1 MSPTVP
7 TMAGYPR
14 WQGAGAPVRVLGLLL
29 VLLLAFAT
37 TAYAQDEARPA
48 GTTGGTLI
56 IGQLQEPAS
65 MVLAESSTPVSAQYY
80 TAMLINEPLL
90 KVDHEY
96 NVVPGLLEE
105 VPTVE
110 NGGISGDFLTYTL
123 RLRPDLVWEDGEPLT
138 AHDIAFTWQWLNDP
152 ANVAYATHGWEK
164 VESVEVSED
173 GLSATIKL
181 ADTFA
186 FWLDEAVINMGI
198 APQHAVE
205 AAGTKDAFNQHPIG
219 NGPFKLTEWR
229 IGDVLIFDRNDNYY
243 RGPAYLDRV
252 VVRIIPDSNALAA
265 ATLAGDVHIAI
276 GLLTANVPQ
285 LQAAPNVEVITTT
298 WPQLERIFFSQ
309 TVAGDTSTPHPI
321 LTDVAV
327 RKALIISVDM
337 DEILENLYF
346 GINPRGIN
354 ELYGTAYFNDEL
366 EPYPYDPEEARQT
379 LEEAGWVDTD
389 GDGIR
394 EKDGVRLSLT
404 HSTTA
409 GNRPRESMQAIMQQA
424 WADVGIEVNIENYPA
439 PSFFGGWEGVAWGR
453 RYEMAQFSNG
463 IFALQPNLSD
473 WWHSDAIP
481 TPEKQFGNGH
491 SGWSDPRVDELLDE
505 HRHGVSDARAREILD
520 EVQRIVY
527 DNYVMFPL
535 FSAAAIFAVND
546 NVQNVN
552 PTQFGAQAGLFW
564 DAYDWSVE

>member
-1 MSPTVP
+1 
-7 TMAGYPR
+7 
-14 WQGAGAPVRVLGLLL
+14 
-29 VLLLAFAT
+29 
-37 TAYAQDEARPA
+37 
-48 GTTGGTLI
+48 
-56 IGQLQEPAS
+56 
-65 MVLAESSTPVSAQYY
+65 
-80 TAMLINEPLL
+80 NEPLL
-90 KVDHEY
+90 KVDHDY
-96 NVVPGLLEE
+96 NIVPGLLAE
-105 VPTVE
+105 VPSLE
-110 NGGISGDFLTYTL
+110 NGGISPDFLTYTL
-123 RLRPDLVWEDGEPLT
+123 RLRSGLVWEDGVPIT
-138 AHDIAFTWQWLNDP
+138 ANDIAFTWQWLNDP
-152 ANVAYATHGWEK
+152 VNVAYATHGWEK
-164 VESVEVSED
+164 VVSVAVGDD
-173 GLSATIKL
+173 GLTAVVTL

-186 FWLDEAVINMGI
+186 FWLDEAVIGMGI

-205 AAGTKDAFNQHPIG
+205 AAVTKDAFNQRPVG
-219 NGPFKLTEWR
+219 NGPFKLAEWR
-229 IGDVLIFDRNDNYY
+229 IGDVLIFERNDNYY

-252 VVRIIPDSNALAA
+252 VVRIIPDSNALTAA
-265 ATLAGDVHIAI
+265 LIAGDVNIAI

-285 LQAAPNVEVITTT
+285 LQAASNTDVTITT
-298 WPQLERIFFSQ
+298 WPQVERIFFSQ
-309 TVAGDTSTPHPI
+309 TVAGDPSTPHPI

-354 ELYGTAYFNDEL
+354 ELYGTGYFNDEL
-366 EPYPYDPEEARQT
+366 SVYPFDPDEARRT
-379 LEEAGWVDTD
+379 LEAAGWIDRD

-424 WADVGIEVNIENYPA
+424 WADVGIEVTIENYPA
-439 PSFFGGWEGVAWGR
+439 PSFFGGWNGVAWGR

-491 SGWSDPRVDELLDE
+491 SGWSNARVDELLDE
-505 HRHGVSDARAREILD
+505 HRRGVTDERAREILN
-520 EVQRIVY
+520 EVQRIIY
-527 DNYVMFPL
+527 DDYAMFPL
-535 FSAAAIFAVND
+535 FSAATIFGVNR
-546 NVQNVN
+546 NVHNVN

-564 DAYDWSVE
+564 DVFDWWVD